1 MNHVIC
7 VLPGDG
13 IGPEIIDVAVEV
25 LHTIGRKFGHEFDLN
40 FADIGGIA
48 IDNTG
53 DPLPPATLAA
63 CKACD
68 AMLLGAVGGPK
79 WFDPKATVRPEQG
92 LLRLRAEMGLFANL
106 RPVKVHPDII
116 KHSPLKEDR
125 LHDVDMM
132 IVRELTGGIYFGD
145 RVESDTEASDVCTYT
160 ALEVRR
166 IVRVAAGLAASR
178 RGRLVSVDKANVL
191 ATSRLWRTVTTD
203 VMVNE
208 FPQVKLEHML
218 VDAAAMHLLQRPVDF
233 DVIVTENLFGDILT
247 DEASVIPGSIGLL
260 PSASINEGGVGLYEP
275 IHGSAPD
282 IAGLGVANPYGTLAS
297 VAMMLRHSFA
307 MRDEA
312 EALESAISSCLSSGF
327 LTRDLA
333 GDSAAMTTKEVG
345 ANVREALAN
354 V

>member
-7 VLPGDG
+7 VMPGDG
-13 IGPEIIDVAVEV
+13 IGPEIIDVAVDV
-25 LHTIGRKFGHEFDLN
+25 LQAIGSKFNHSFELN

-63 CKACD
+63 CRASD

-79 WFDPKATVRPEQG
+79 WSDPKATVRPEQG

-106 RPVKVHPDII
+106 RPVKTHPEII
-116 KHSPLKEDR
+116 KHSPIKEDR
-125 LHDVDMM
+125 LQNVDMM

-145 RVESDTEASDVCTYT
+145 RVESDKNASDVCSYSS
-160 ALEVRR
+160 LEVRR

-178 RGRLVSVDKANVL
+178 SGRLVSVDKANVL
-191 ATSRLWRTVTTD
+191 ATSRLWRTVATD
-203 VMVNE
+203 VVVNE
-208 FPQVKLEHML
+208 FPQVTLEHLL
-218 VDAAAMHLLQRPVDF
+218 VDAAAMHLLQRPGDF

-282 IAGLGVANPYGTLAS
+282 IAGQGVANPYGTLAS

-307 MRDEA
+307 MREEA
-312 EALESAISSCLSSGF
+312 SALESAISTCLSDGI
-327 LTRDLA
+327 LTPDLA
-333 GDSAAMTTKEVG
+333 EPSAAMSTVEVG
-345 ANVREALAN
+345 AKVQAAL
-354 V
+354 